1 MNKRELKTQLIIDTA
16 FQVWGDNF
24 FYNTSLS
31 SLAYALGMTKPA
43 LYRYFKNKD
52 AILMAMKDDLI
63 YQYQALLNKS
73 EPGENRDLDTLLV
86 EYTEQAVRF
95 FAENYHYYRFFVL
108 KLINM
113 KQDIE
118 LLFKEMVGDTGGFL
132 SPSLIMD
139 LGCSEIEAQSISGFI
154 LSVGGFLLN
163 QRLFSKTL
171 FTEKEIDQM
180 VKAIRFIARYGL
192 YGHSRTNSK
201 CDYNAIEKKSAIDKN
216 DVLPFN
222 KIFTAVAEVIADKG
236 IWDTTVD
243 AIAEHLD
250 MGKSSLYFYFD
261 NKEQMIK
268 DVVGSEKERLNE
280 LIIER
285 ITQFES
291 FDEQLYCIFYVMS
304 SYFLLKPSIFTI
316 MNWLRYQFV
325 AKPLKPADQK
335 LEKFSEFIN
344 IVTMTS
350 SFNPL
355 GFSADLIA
363 EGLSFILIHGLWE
376 CMGTNCSGDTMK
388 LRIRKIH
395 QLFLYGLKRNTI

>member
-1 MNKRELKTQLIIDTA
+1 MDKRELKTQLIIDTA
-16 FQVWGDNF
+16 YKVWGDNF

-31 SLAYALGMTKPA
+31 SLADALGMTKPA

-52 AILMAMKDDLI
+52 ALLLAMKDDFI
-63 YQYQALLNKS
+63 GNYQSFLKKS
-73 EPGENRDLDTLLV
+73 RFNNNRNLDSLLV
-86 EYTEQAVRF
+86 DYTENTVRF
-95 FAENYHYYRFFVL
+95 FAENYQYYRFFVL

-113 KQDIE
+113 KQDIK
-118 LLFKEMVGDTGGFL
+118 LLFSELVGKGENFL
-132 SPSLIMD
+132 SPSLIME
-139 LGCSEIEAQSISGFI
+139 LGFSEIEAQSISGFV

-163 QRLFSKTL
+163 QRLFSETP

-180 VKAIRFIARYGL
+180 VKAIRFIVRYGL
-192 YGHSRTNSK
+192 SGSSERSSHT
-201 CDYNAIEKKSAIDKN
+201 DYEAIEKKSAIDKN

-243 AIAEHLD
+243 AIAEHLK

-285 ITQFES
+285 ITPFES

-325 AKPLKPADQK
+325 NTPLKPADQK

-376 CMGTNCSGDTMK
+376 CMGANCSSDTMK

-395 QLFLYGLKRNTI
+395 QLFLYGLKGS

>member
-1 MNKRELKTQLIIDTA
+1 MDKRELKTQLIIDTA
-16 FQVWGDNF
+16 YKVWGDNF

-31 SLAYALGMTKPA
+31 SLADALGMTKPA

-52 AILMAMKDDLI
+52 AILLAMKDDFI
-63 YQYQALLNKS
+63 RKYQSLPKKSSFKVNK
-73 EPGENRDLDTLLV
+73 NLDSLLV
-86 EYTEQAVRF
+86 DYTDNTVRF
-95 FAENYHYYRFFVL
+95 FAENYQFYRFFVL

-113 KQDIE
+113 KQDIKPLFNE
-118 LLFKEMVGDTGGFL
+118 LVGEGENFVG
-132 SPSLIMD
+132 PSLLIG
-139 LGCSEIEAQSISGFI
+139 LGFSEIEAQSISGFI
-154 LSVGGFLLN
+154 FSVGGFLLN
-163 QRLFSKTL
+163 QRLFSETL

-180 VKAIRFIARYGL
+180 VKAIRFIVRYGL
-192 YGHSRTNSK
+192 SGSSGRSSHT
-201 CDYNAIEKKSAIDKN
+201 DYEAIEKKSAINKN

-236 IWDTTVD
+236 IWETTVD

-280 LIIER
+280 LIFER

-291 FDEQLYCIFYVMS
+291 FEEQLYCIFYVMS
-304 SYFLLKPSIFTI
+304 TYFLLKPSIFTI

-325 AKPLKPADQK
+325 NKPLTPADQK
-335 LEKFSEFIN
+335 LEKFSEFID
-344 IVTMTS
+344 IVTMNS

-376 CMGTNCSGDTMK
+376 CMGTNCSRDTIK

-395 QLFLYGLKRNTI
+395 QLFLYGLKGSR

>member
-16 FQVWGDNF
+16 FKVWGNNY

-31 SLAYALGMTKPA
+31 SLADALSMTKPA

-52 AILMAMKDDLI
+52 AILLTMKEDLI
-63 YQYQALLNKS
+63 DKYQVLLKKSGSGENQNLDALLV
-73 EPGENRDLDTLLV
+73 D
-86 EYTEQAVRF
+86 YTENAVRF
-95 FAENYHYYRFFVL
+95 FAENYHYYRFLVL

-113 KQDIE
+113 KQDVK
-118 LLFKEMVGDTGGFL
+118 LLFKEMIGEEENFL
-132 SPSLIMD
+132 SPFLLME
-139 LGCSEIEAQSISGFI
+139 LGFSEIEAQSISGFI

-163 QRLFSKTL
+163 RRLFCEILYTK
-171 FTEKEIDQM
+171 KEINQM
-180 VKAIRFIARYGL
+180 VKAIRFIGRYGL
-192 YGHSRTNSK
+192 CGHSERSSHS
-201 CDYNAIEKKSAIDKN
+201 DYETIEKKSAIDKN

-261 NKEQMIK
+261 NREQMIK

-285 ITQFES
+285 ITGFES
-291 FDEQLYCIFYVMS
+291 FEEQLYCIFYVMG

-325 AKPLKPADQK
+325 NEPIKPEDHK

-376 CMGTNCSGDTMK
+376 CMGTNCSSDTMK

-395 QLFLYGLKRNTI
+395 QLFLYGLKGI